1 MALLAHGGLDMQNK
15 MTKNPWFVILVS
27 GLFYWLAHSLT
38 RPLIALYAQS
48 LGIDEVKIGFI
59 VGIYAVLPFL
69 LAIASGGM
77 ADSIGRVKVLRIGAI
92 LMLVSGIF
100 YMISTNIYLLMIS
113 QIIAGLGQMTV
124 WLVIQVL
131 ITDSNQNQAERIASF
146 TVYNT
151 VGQMMGPLIGGFLAE
166 KYSISI
172 SFAVY
177 TAFSILL
184 VILAFQLKEPTTKR
198 INMGTYSIK
207 DMYTKSF
214 ALLKNR
220 GIIAT
225 LLCTFIALFILDVR
239 MTFLPIY
246 LQDIG
251 ISPFKIGILISLGT
265 STALFIKPIYP
276 VLIRVLGIKTLLTIT
291 FAISLSLLF
300 ITPLLNHFYSF
311 VLLLVF
317 SGIALG
323 INQPLSLSM
332 ISEQTSA
339 NERGIAVGLRL
350 MANRLAQF
358 MDPIL
363 FGILTAL
370 IGIKLTFILIG
381 FLLLVLSVV
390 TISLLQAKE
399 RKRKVP
405 SLKEK
410 AL

>member
-1 MALLAHGGLDMQNK
+1 
-15 MTKNPWFVILVS
+15 
-27 GLFYWLAHSLT
+27 
-38 RPLIALYAQS
+38 
-48 LGIDEVKIGFI
+48 
-59 VGIYAVLPFL
+59 
-69 LAIASGGM
+69 
-77 ADSIGRVKVLRIGAI
+77 
-92 LMLVSGIF
+92 
-100 YMISTNIYLLMIS
+100 
-113 QIIAGLGQMTV
+113 
-124 WLVIQVL
+124 
-131 ITDSNQNQAERIASF
+131 
-146 TVYNT
+146 
-151 VGQMMGPLIGGFLAE
+151 MGPLIGGFLAE
-166 KYSISI
+166 KYSMNI
-172 SFAVY
+172 SFGVY
-177 TAFSILL
+177 TAFSVLL
-184 VILAFQLKEPTTKR
+184 VLLAFQLKEPTTNR
-198 INMGTYSIK
+198 IDLGTYSIK

-276 VLIRVLGIKTLLTIT
+276 VLIRVLGIKTLLILT

-300 ITPLLNHFYSF
+300 ITPLINHFYSF

-332 ISEQTSA
+332 ISEQTSS

-363 FGILTAL
+363 FGILTAV
-370 IGIKLTFILIG
+370 IGIKLTFILMG
-381 FLLLVLSVV
+381 LLLLLLSVV
-390 TISLLQAKE
+390 TISLLQVKE

-410 AL
+410 VL

>member
-1 MALLAHGGLDMQNK
+1 MQNK
-15 MTKNPWFVILVS
+15 MTKNPWFVILFS

-48 LGIDEVKIGFI
+48 LGISEVKIGFI

-77 ADSIGRVKVLRIGAI
+77 ADSIGRVKVLRIGTI

-100 YMISTNIYLLMIS
+100 YMIATNIYLLMIA

-151 VGQMMGPLIGGFLAE
+151 IGQMMGPLIGGFLAE
-166 KYSISI
+166 KYSMNI
-172 SFAVY
+172 SFGVY
-177 TAFSILL
+177 TAFSVLL
-184 VILAFQLKEPTTKR
+184 VLLAFQLKEPATNR
-198 INMGTYSIK
+198 IDSGTYSIK

-220 GIIAT
+220 EIIAT

-276 VLIRVLGIKTLLTIT
+276 VLIRVLGIKTLLILT

-300 ITPLLNHFYSF
+300 ITPLINHFYSF

-332 ISEQTSA
+332 ISEQTSS

-363 FGILTAL
+363 FGILTAV

-381 FLLLVLSVV
+381 LLLLLLSVV
-390 TISLLQAKE
+390 TISLLQVKE

-410 AL
+410 VL

>member
-1 MALLAHGGLDMQNK
+1 MQNK
-15 MTKNPWFVILVS
+15 MTKNPWFIILVS

-48 LGIDEVKIGFI
+48 LGIDEIKIGFI

-92 LMLVSGIF
+92 FMLVSGIC
-100 YMISTNIYLLMIS
+100 YMIATTIYLLMIA

-151 VGQMMGPLIGGFLAE
+151 IGQMMGPLIGGFLAE
-166 KYSISI
+166 KYSMNI
-172 SFAVY
+172 SFGVY

-184 VILAFQLKEPTTKR
+184 VLLAFQLKEPTTKP
-198 INMGTYSIK
+198 INMGRYSIN

-239 MTFLPIY
+239 MTFLPIH

-251 ISPFKIGILISLGT
+251 ISPFNIGILISLGT

-276 VLIRVLGIKTLLTIT
+276 VLIRVLGIKKLLVIT

-300 ITPLLNHFYSF
+300 ITPLINHFYSF

-317 SGIALG
+317 SGVALG

-381 FLLLVLSVV
+381 FLLLMLSVV

-399 RKRKVP
+399 RKQKVP
-405 SLKEK
+405 KLKEK
-410 AL
+410 VL

>member
-1 MALLAHGGLDMQNK
+1 MEGMDMQSI
-15 MTKNPWFVILVS
+15 MTKNPWFIILVS

-38 RPLIALYAQS
+38 RPLIALYALS
-48 LGIDEVKIGFI
+48 LGISEVKIGFV

-77 ADSIGRVKVLRIGAI
+77 ADSIGRVKVLRVGTI

-100 YMISTNIYLLMIS
+100 YMISTTIYLLMIA

-131 ITDSNQNQAERIASF
+131 ITDSTHNQAERIASF

-151 VGQMMGPLIGGFLAE
+151 LGQMLGPLIGGFLAE
-166 KYSISI
+166 KYTMNM
-172 SFAVY
+172 SFGVY
-177 TAFSILL
+177 TAFSFLL
-184 VILAFQLKEPTTKR
+184 VLLAFQLKEPVSNR
-198 INMGTYSIK
+198 INNGSHSIK
-207 DMYTKSF
+207 DMYVKSYE
-214 ALLKNR
+214 LLKNR

-239 MTFLPIY
+239 MTYLPIY
-246 LQDIG
+246 LQEAG

-276 VLIRVLGIKTLLTIT
+276 MLIRVLGIKVLLMLT

-300 ITPLLNHFYSF
+300 LTPLLTHFYSF
-311 VLLLVF
+311 VVLLIF
-317 SGIALG
+317 SGFALG

-332 ISEQTSA
+332 ISGQTSA
-339 NERGIAVGLRL
+339 DERGIAVGLRL
-350 MANRLAQF
+350 MSNRMAQF

-363 FGILTAL
+363 FGVLTAL
-370 IGIKLTFILIG
+370 IGLKHTFILIG
-381 FLLLVLSVV
+381 LFLLMMSVI
-390 TISLLQAKE
+390 TISLLHVQE
-399 RKRKVP
+399 RKQKVP
-405 SLKEK
+405 SLQEK
-410 AL
+410 VL